1 MSFTQSSIHYPLST
15 IALKL
20 STNNYALI
28 FRMSMN
34 IILPVI
40 WIWEEVLHS
49 GSSPFP
55 YAFIWSSPIGI
66 EGFYSIWFVFLVF
79 GLYIFMIFL
88 TIKFFVP
95 PLNHHPHLFIL
106 VCIQIHF
113 HQIWPISQVYPSWVH
128 LHHPPDILTKSLLYA
143 P

>member
-55 YAFIWSSPIGI
+55 YAFI
-66 EGFYSIWFVFLVF
+66 
-79 GLYIFMIFL
+79 
-88 TIKFFVP
+88 
-95 PLNHHPHLFIL
+95 
-106 VCIQIHF
+106 
-113 HQIWPISQVYPSWVH
+113 
-128 LHHPPDILTKSLLYA
+128 
-143 P
+143 